1 MSSKIDHVILDG
13 LNYDIPT
20 PNMETLLKSK
30 GLYQYMKIT
39 IPYPSN
45 HQAKF
50 VINGKKDEAV
60 RVITTY
66 IS

>member
-1 MSSKIDHVILDG
+1 
-13 LNYDIPT
+13 
-20 PNMETLLKSK
+20 
-30 GLYQYMKIT
+30 MKIA
-39 IPYPSN
+39 ILGLLDD
-45 HQAKF
+45 HAKF